1 MRAYIDYWN
10 GVAFDPLDLSD
21 YGVIKVSREN
31 VTPPPVT
38 PITVAPIRAISE
50 TYIRTDVGLG
60 ELDLKFVVR
69 TDTAYYTNVRKLQA
83 LLQRFKATFSDDSGY
98 VIYTMT
104 QIEATRQPLSL
115 RKAILTLHCT
125 YEINTREVVA
135 KTWSSPQ
142 RVEEYLNIETGKETF
157 LTFAITTGANVTGD
171 LTVNGVYIAN
181 PPASTTFYIG
191 ANALLEGNTVDAEYN
206 DIPTGKGSTYI
217 NINGSDGAS
226 FCSMIELRYVPRW

>member
-1 MRAYIDYWN
+1 MIAGIDYWN
-10 GVAFDPLDLSD
+10 GYTFDTLDLSD

-83 LLQRFKATFSDDSGY
+83 LLQRFKASFSDDPGY
-98 VIYTMT
+98 VYTMT
-104 QIEATRQPLSL
+104 QTEATRQPLSL
-115 RKAILTLHCT
+115 RTAILTLHCT
-125 YEINTREVVA
+125 YEINTTDVTA
-135 KTWSSPQ
+135 KTWLHPQ
-142 RVEEYLNIETGKETF
+142 RVEQYVDIETGKETF
-157 LTFAITTGANVTGD
+157 LKFAITTTDNVTGD

-181 PPASTTFYIG
+181 PPAGMTFYVG
-191 ANALLEGNTVDAEYN
+191 AKALLEGNVIDAEYN
-206 DIPTGKGSTYI
+206 EIPTGKGSTYI
-217 NINGSDGAS
+217 NINGSAGAS